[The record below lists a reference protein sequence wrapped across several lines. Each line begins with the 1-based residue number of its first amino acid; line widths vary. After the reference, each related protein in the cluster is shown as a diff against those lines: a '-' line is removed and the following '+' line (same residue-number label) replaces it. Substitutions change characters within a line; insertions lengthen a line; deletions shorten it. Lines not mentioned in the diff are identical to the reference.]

1 MVDVGVANE
10 QLAGVLERE
19 GLAPL
24 RVRGKGWAPG
34 PFINC

>member
-24 RVRGKGWAPG
+24 RVRGKGWAPR